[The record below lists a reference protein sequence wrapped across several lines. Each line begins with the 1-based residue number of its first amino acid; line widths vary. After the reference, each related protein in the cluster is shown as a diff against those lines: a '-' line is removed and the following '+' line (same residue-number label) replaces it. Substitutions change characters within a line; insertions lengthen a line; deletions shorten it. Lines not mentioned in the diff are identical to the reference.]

1 MSRRCGWM
9 VMLMVATAMPVA
21 ADEELPKLLTGA
33 PVLEHP
39 AGKAVIA
46 AAELLAAGKFAEV
59 RMASVADVRA
69 EWQALSP
76 AEQLEEAARNRERA
90 PDPATFAAQI
100 EAVGELTIYGD
111 SAQLRIPTADG
122 DIAAMAFVALE
133 GGVWK
138 VTAGPMTIAPP
149 PEETAPEALG
159 AEILDHEIG
168 KLALAFAAELHTKGT
183 AAALALMSSAA
194 KAAWAAQD
202 GERRRES
209 DRIRRETI
217 PTAEVLAARVREG
230 GRLGFYGDKAYLI
243 VNSSERTENPDGSVT
258 YSSTSLSL
266 PFELEEGEWRVGE

>member
-33 PVLEHP
+33 AVLEHP

-149 PEETAPEALG
+149 PEETAPEVLG
-159 AEILDHEIG
+159 AEIFDHEIG
-168 KLALAFAAELHTKGT
+168 KLALAFAAELHTKGM

>member
-21 ADEELPKLLTGA
+21 AEEELPKLLTGA
-33 PVLEHP
+33 AVAEHP

-149 PEETAPEALG
+149 PEETAPEVLG

>member
-1 MSRRCGWM
+1 
-9 VMLMVATAMPVA
+9 MLMVATAMPVA
-21 ADEELPKLLTGA
+21 AEEELPKLLTGA
-33 PVLEHP
+33 AVAEHP

-149 PEETAPEALG
+149 PEETAPEVLG